1 MKLQLIK
8 TIGSPV
14 SGKDQSIWI
23 SAKDKS
29 FYITDRWK
37 VVRIDPSEN
46 FEIRVISETADQEDA
61 YQMKGIYDKRL
72 PDPLYDEISAGGIA
86 GFKLLSKTDYDSI
99 DSPAGSASFLE
110 MANRYGPIDRNLPLL
125 AHNAS
130 IVTFGNKSLWMER
143 MEGNALISIDTVK
156 TKGKAPVHA
165 HLHPN
170 LNLIVYGTNYGEI
183 YGQYFNENSF
193 GKAIKIDNLQKP
205 CYQTG
210 FTQDGEYLIVCGMG
224 YVKLYIEK
232 AGTYSEISTIQTSAR
247 SFEILEN
254 YLILNKGMHGMDV
267 FLIGD
272 KPEKKGSLELP
283 FAIDRMICHQ
293 PERLMLLTSNPHGEI
308 AFVKLTD
315 Q

>member
-8 TIGSPV
+8 TIGTPD
-14 SGKDQSIWI
+14 SGKDQAIWI
-23 SAKDKS
+23 SEKDKS

-37 VVRIDPSEN
+37 VVCIDPGKN
-46 FEIRVISETADQEDA
+46 FEIRAITETADQEEA

-72 PDPLYDEISAGGIA
+72 PDHLYEQISARGMS
-86 GFKLLSKTDYDSI
+86 GFKILSKTDYDRI
-99 DSPAGSASFLE
+99 DSPAGSASALE

-125 AHNAS
+125 AYNGS
-130 IVTFGNKSLWMER
+130 IITFGNKSISIGR
-143 MEGNALISIDTVK
+143 MEGNVLINIATVK
-156 TKGKAPVHA
+156 AKGKAPVHA

-183 YGQYFNENSF
+183 YGQYFDENGF

-210 FTQDGEYLIVCGMG
+210 FTQDGKYLIVCGMG

-232 AGTYSEISTIQTSAR
+232 AGTYSEISTLQTSAR
-247 SFEILEN
+247 SIEIMEN
-254 YLILNKGMHGMDV
+254 YLILNKGMHGLDL

-272 KPEKKGSLELP
+272 KPERKGSLELP
-283 FAIDRMICHQ
+283 FAIDRMVCHQ
-293 PERLMLLTSNPHGEI
+293 PERLILLTSNPHGEI

-315 Q
+315 